1 LTLFTQA
8 LDFFY
13 FFFIKL
19 KIQYKSEVMP
29 EPRTRKNPKTSI
41 QTKPSQ
47 TNKEGEET
55 IKTYAV
61 YQKAKR

>member
-1 LTLFTQA
+1 
-8 LDFFY
+8 
-13 FFFIKL
+13 
-19 KIQYKSEVMP
+19 MP